1 LTKPL
6 SAINDS
12 TKKKFNPTL
21 TIKGFFIQCTNKI
34 TDVTEQR
41 FDWENALI
49 DAAIISA
56 VTFFSALGGG
66 TVAGINGVHTT
77 EAAIVAALS
86 QFFVFLALKRGL
98 IQTKETHL

>member
-1 LTKPL
+1 MTKPL
-6 SAINDS
+6 PTIKDSA
-12 TKKKFNPTL
+12 KKKFAPTL
-21 TIKGFFIQCTNKI
+21 TIKGFFIYCTNKI

-56 VTFFSALGGG
+56 VTFFNTLGGG
-66 TVAGINGVHTT
+66 TVAGINSVHTI

-98 IQTKETHL
+98 IQTKETRL